1 MAIRLS
7 KTLDTGVQAEYWR
20 IMSCTIDRDAQTISV
35 LVSPY
40 VDETMR
46 RDGKVPIANAGMEVK
61 NVTDLADLERLNRA
75 DFYDI
80 ENPLSSEEVAAELER
95 LKQAEIAKYVEV
107 VETNQTGTNQVQR
120 LYEFVMSDPF
130 FEGGVAV

>member
-20 IMSCTIDRDAQTISV
+20 IMSCAIDRDAQRISV

-46 RDGKVPIANAGMEVK
+46 RDGKAPIANAGMEIK

-95 LKQAEIAKYVEV
+95 LKQAEIAKYLEV